1 MSVEIEHKYLVAN
14 DGYKSMATESHR
26 LVQGYLSRE
35 KGRTVRVRICDDKAF
50 LTVKGANTGASRPEF
65 EYEVPLADAEQML
78 RLCPPP
84 VIGKTRHN
92 ADIVRH
98 EQDARWEVDEF
109 HGQLHGLTFAEIEIP
124 SVDYHY
130 EVPPFV
136 GRDVT
141 DDPRFYNSRL
151 TTIEAL
157 KGAL

>member
-84 VIGKTRHN
+84 VIGKTRH
-92 ADIVRH
+92 IVPF
-98 EQDARWEVDEF
+98 AGNRWEVDEF